1 MSRVRDLA
9 ELTCKEIVE
18 LVTEYQ
24 SHALDA
30 GDRARFEQHL
40 FACTWCMTYLKQ
52 MDRTVAI
59 VGELGRREP
68 AEAAEA
74 LEPTDA
80 ASLGPLF
87 RAHLQNKGPKK
98 GGGE

>member
-1 MSRVRDLA
+1 MSRVRDMA

-59 VGELGRREP
+59 VGELGRGEP
-68 AEAAEA
+68 DPAAE
-74 LEPTDA
+74 PDDA
-80 ASLGPLF
+80 ASLGALF
-87 RAHLQNKGPKK
+87 RAHQQKKGQK
-98 GGGE
+98 GGGG